1 MSRCPRLL
9 AGAALLLSCVSFS
22 PAGWGREGA
31 PLEELWVTERGTA
44 PQQGLRM
51 QAEFPDRIPAAGV
64 VEFAYTVVSEYNE
77 AKARMLFH
85 LVDTGGA
92 RVVSLQGGDGGLR
105 PGENRFVFSWQGAP
119 ELPPG
124 KYEAVAELFLE
135 GKTPAATVSARL
147 ERVSSRHM
155 AEQARQARAALEE
168 AAPSAVRGASPH
180 ARARAALLED
190 AAARLERLL
199 AEEDWTAAVRQA
211 AHVRA
216 SLESLRSFMAL
227 GGLVPELQREVP
239 EGAVTLGESGVTAAS
254 GEAACLMGQN
264 FSRIPEE
271 SWKGL
276 LERMPRFG
284 MNFAVLPVSAMDS
297 VAAAPFD
304 ADLLRRAVLP
314 LLDTAAAGGIG
325 VVLQL
330 SQDALADA
338 VRDQAPG
345 AREPG
350 FANLAHPS
358 LLAAFKEH
366 AAAAAR
372 AVQGHP
378 ALLGISI
385 ADTPQFKFEGE
396 QVRLSFV
403 EEIRTANP
411 DRQELNRSWRAH
423 LADFGEITLWGDHPE
438 HAYQNRRAYQFDWQS
453 FHHTLIHALVRDL
466 RDTVAAA
473 APGIPLMLTLP
484 ADAFQKAETRH
495 SPDREE
501 TAGMFDALACAQS
514 LAPGEG
520 VYAWNYPTPAVGH
533 ALLASFAPEK
543 ALFDLS
549 VSLDTLAETASSP
562 AETEAVVRSL
572 LWTSLVTGASGLALD
587 LPPEL
592 QELPGVMEAFSR
604 TALEARRLAPVV
616 RALQRAPATTRILY
630 SNSSKILDDGAPHL
644 PSAEFA
650 YEGCSFSGH
659 AVRFVTERQLASE
672 GSGNMGVLVM
682 PETPALTDAAFKAL
696 AAFVEADGTVLRV
709 GTPIPYNERGHS
721 RTNVIRNTGNTV
733 LVRGMNMPTEYL
745 HAMDAAIQQESLPRI
760 PRPINTHGYPLEGVL
775 TRYVVHQGAPL
786 LFCVNLRKTPVRC
799 HLDGNLLRGR
809 DLLLGRDVQFPQTLE
824 SCDPM
829 LIQLERPEQVIETA
843 SAR

>member
-9 AGAALLLSCVSFS
+9 AGAALLLFCASFS
-22 PAGWGREGA
+22 FTGWGQEGMS
-31 PLEELWVTERGTA
+31 LEELWVTEREAA
-44 PQQGLRM
+44 PLQGLRM
-51 QAEFPDRIPAAGV
+51 QADFPDRMPASGA
-64 VEFAYTVVSEYNE
+64 VEFAYIVVSEYNE
-77 AKARMLFH
+77 PKAH
-85 LVDTGGA
+85 LVFRLTGADGA
-92 RVVSLQGGDGGLR
+92 PVVSLQGGESGLR

-119 ELPPG
+119 ELAPG
-124 KYEAVAELFLE
+124 MYEAVAELFLDE
-135 GKTPAATVSARL
+135 KTPAAATTLRL

-155 AEQARQARAALEE
+155 AEQARQAGALLRESVPDSVRA
-168 AAPSAVRGASPH
+168 ASPH
-180 ARARAALLED
+180 VRARAAVLED
-190 AAARLERLL
+190 AVASLEGLL
-199 AEEDWTAAVRQA
+199 AGEDWEAAVRQT

-216 SLESLRSFMAL
+216 SLDALRSFMAL
-227 GGLVPELQREVP
+227 GGLVPELRQEIP
-239 EGAVTLGESGVTAAS
+239 GLAVTLGASGVTDAS
-254 GEAACLMGQN
+254 GEAACLMGENLRQM
-264 FSRIPEE
+264 PEE
-271 SWKGL
+271 SWKGV

-284 MNFAVLPVSAMDS
+284 LNFAVLPVSEMDS
-297 VAAAPFD
+297 AAAAPFD
-304 ADLLRRAVLP
+304 TDRLRGAVLP

-325 VVLQL
+325 VVVQL
-330 SQDALADA
+330 SQDALADTI
-338 VRDQAPG
+338 RDQAPG

-372 AVQGHP
+372 AVGGHP

-385 ADTPQFKFEGE
+385 ADAPQFKFDGE

-411 DRQELNRSWRAH
+411 DRQELNRAWRAH
-423 LADFGEITLWGDHPE
+423 LAEYGEITVWGDHPE

-473 APGIPLMLTLP
+473 APGTPLMLTLP
-484 ADAFQKAETRH
+484 ANAFQKAETRH
-495 SPDREE
+495 SPDREV

-514 LAPGEG
+514 LASGED
-520 VYAWNYPTPAVGH
+520 VYAWNYPRPAVSH

-543 ALFDLS
+543 PLFDLS
-549 VSLDTLAETASSP
+549 VALDALPEAASPS
-562 AETEAVVRSL
+562 EREAVVRSL

-587 LPPEL
+587 LSPEL
-592 QELPGVMEAFSR
+592 QEVPGVMEGFSR

-616 RALQRAPATTRILY
+616 RALQRAPAATHILY
-630 SNSSKILDDGAPHL
+630 SSSSKIFDDGVPHL
-644 PSAEFA
+644 SSAEFA

-659 AVRFVTERQLASE
+659 AVRFVTERQLAS
-672 GSGNMGVLVM
+672 GDVGGMKALVM
-682 PETPALTDAAFKAL
+682 PETPAITDAAFKAL
-696 AAFVEADGTVLRV
+696 AGFVEADGTVLRV

-745 HAMDAAIQQESLPRI
+745 HAMDAAIQQGTLPPI
-760 PRPINTHGYPLEGVL
+760 PRPINTHGYPLEGVF
-775 TRYVVHQGAPL
+775 TRYVVHEGVSH

-799 HLDGNLLRGR
+799 HLDGNLFRGR
-809 DLLLGRDVQFPQTLE
+809 DLLVGRDVQFPRTLE

-829 LIQLERPEQVIETA
+829 LIQLERPEQVVETVA
-843 SAR
+843 AR